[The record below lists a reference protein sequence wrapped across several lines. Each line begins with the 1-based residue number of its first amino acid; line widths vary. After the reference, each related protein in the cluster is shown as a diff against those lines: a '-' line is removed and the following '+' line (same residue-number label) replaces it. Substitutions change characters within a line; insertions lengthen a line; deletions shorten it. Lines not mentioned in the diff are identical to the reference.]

1 MALVASPS
9 SDEAV
14 EIFRLLH
21 AAMYLRVSSETQT
34 CSLAVQAQ
42 ALRDYADAHAIDIV
56 RTYADEGISG
66 LTLAGRPALKR
77 LIEDVQATDCPFN
90 VLLTYDVSRWGRFQ
104 NKDEPAYYEY
114 LCRRAG
120 VEVVYCAEPFLND
133 RSPLSAIIKGLKRVM
148 AAEYSRELSAK
159 VLAAQRRLAALGYH
173 QGGVA
178 PYGLRRVVVDGS
190 GTVRGALLRDQ
201 YKRNRGDRVR
211 VVPGPRAETAIVRR
225 IFREFVHLGRS
236 ETQIAAGLSEQRST
250 LLDGQP
256 WPSHRVRDI
265 LQNEIYTGTIV
276 FARYATTLR
285 TKGRHRPPEE
295 WVRYPHAFP
304 PIVPEALYQAA
315 TDLYSR
321 RRGSYRNA
329 TMLGL
334 LRDLQEAHGTVTG
347 RMVDAAKGMPTRKT
361 YEQRFGGFRRA
372 CELAGVGPP
381 RDNRYARLKVS
392 LKATL
397 SRFFEDTIAAIA
409 RDGSSAARSVRHED
423 VLMVAGKWSAIVKC
437 LPCRPNHEGQRRWHF
452 SRPRHR
458 IADFLLILRFD
469 EAGAVPIDGYL
480 FPMVSLGQRLVT
492 LGPVNNG
499 ATERYHV
506 GAIREIGPLAGCT
519 LAYPDELTAQVGG
532 DVRRGH

>member
-1 MALVASPS
+1 MPVVRLT
-9 SDEAV
+9 SDETVAGTGS
-14 EIFRLLH
+14 LQ
-21 AAMYLRVSSETQT
+21 AALYLRVSSDVQT

-42 ALRDYADAHAIDIV
+42 ALRDYADAHAMVVV

-77 LIEDVQATDCPFN
+77 LIEDVQAVDCPFN

-104 NKDEPAYYEY
+104 NKDEAAYYEY

-120 VEVVYCAEPFLND
+120 VDVVYCAEPFLND

-190 GTVRGALLRDQ
+190 GTVQGALLRDQ

-211 VVPGPRAETAIVRR
+211 VVPGPRVETAIVCR

-250 LLDGQP
+250 RLDGQP

-276 FARYATTLR
+276 FARCATTLR
-285 TKGRHRPPEE
+285 TKARHRPPEE
-295 WVRYPHAFP
+295 WVRCRHAFP

-315 TDLYSR
+315 ADLYSR

-334 LRDLQEAHGTVTG
+334 LRDLQAADGTVTG
-347 RMVDAAKGMPTRKT
+347 RMVDAARGMPTRKT

-372 CELAGVGPP
+372 CELAGVHPS
-381 RDNRYARLKVS
+381 RNNRYAALKVS
-392 LKATL
+392 LKSTL
-397 SRFFEDTIAAIA
+397 SRFFGDAIAALA
-409 RDGSSAARSVRHED
+409 RVGDRAERGGCRGD
-423 VLMVAGKWSAIVKC
+423 LLMVAGNWSAIVKC
-437 LPCRPNHEGQRRWHF
+437 LPCRPNHEGRRRWHF

-469 EAGAVPIDGYL
+469 EAGVVPIDGYL
-480 FPMVSLGQRLVT
+480 FPMVSLGERLVT
-492 LGPVNNG
+492 LGPANNA

-506 GAIREIGPLAGCT
+506 GAIREIGPLAERT
-519 LAYPDELTAQVGG
+519 LANPDELTAQVGG
-532 DVRRGH
+532 GVPRGH